1 MSRTGSPLRIV
12 STIVL
17 LTVIVKLI
25 GFLRV
30 LFMARVYGTGMEA
43 SAFEAAYRIPD
54 LLFIS
59 IGIAIATTFIPIFNE
74 HLTRGG
80 HKEAM
85 LFANNVVNLLVL
97 VTVVMALL
105 GIALAPGI
113 VSLIYRG
120 FQGQIYN
127 LTVDLV
133 RILFPIIIFIAL
145 SYIMTGLLQSL
156 GEFKI
161 PALISLPANVVSIV
175 YLLFFNH
182 HGGIYGFAAAVVFAW
197 SLQLLIQVPALRK
210 KGYRYKPVLNLKHQG
225 LRKMLVMVVPIML
238 GSSVQQFN
246 VIVNGALASGLGVNA
261 LAALA
266 YANYIYVIIAGI
278 FAYAVSAVMFPSLSR
293 MYSND
298 NRSDFKQLINRSVRS
313 LSFILI
319 PIMIGLMLLSE
330 PIVALLLQRGQFDV
344 FSTRLTAGILFFY
357 ALGMLGYG
365 LQELLNKAFYAVQN
379 TRAPLKTAVWGM
391 SLNIVLSIILV
402 RYLELGGLALAA
414 SVSSIFI
421 AGMLLIR
428 LSHLIP
434 GLIEKATF
442 TSIYKVFVSAI
453 IMGIA
458 VYLYRDF
465 LWMDL
470 ANHYANLLL
479 NLGAAVSLGAVIYI
493 LTAFMLKNEEA
504 GVLFDVL
511 GKRLHRIR
519 QEG

>member
-1 MSRTGSPLRIV
+1 MSRNESPLRIV

-30 LFMARVYGTGMEA
+30 LFMAHFFGTGLEA

-74 HLTRGG
+74 YLTRNG

-85 LFANNVVNLLVL
+85 LFANNVVNLLLL
-97 VTVVMALL
+97 VTVVMAVL
-105 GIALAPGI
+105 GIALAPYI
-113 VSLIYRG
+113 VSLIYQG

-145 SYIMTGLLQSL
+145 SYIMVGLLQSL

-175 YLLFFNH
+175 YLLLFNH

-197 SLQLLIQVPALRK
+197 SLQLLIQGPALRR
-210 KGYRYKPVLNLKHQG
+210 KGYRYVPILNLKHQG
-225 LRKMLVMVVPIML
+225 LRKMLVMMIPVVF

-246 VIVNGALASGLGVNA
+246 VIVNGALASYLGVNA

-266 YANYIYVIIAGI
+266 YANYIYVIVAGI
-278 FAYAVSAVMFPSLSR
+278 FTYAVSAVMFPSLSR
-293 MYSND
+293 MYSSANQ
-298 NRSDFKQLINRSVRS
+298 SEFKQLINLSIRSI
-313 LSFILI
+313 SFILV
-319 PIMIGLMLLSE
+319 PLMIGMMLLSE

-344 FSTRLTAGILFFY
+344 SSTRLTAGILFFY

-365 LQELLNKAFYAVQN
+365 LQELLSKAFYAVQN
-379 TRAPLKTAVWGM
+379 TRTPLKAAVLGM
-391 SLNIVLSIILV
+391 TLNILLSIILV
-402 RYLELGGLALAA
+402 RYLKLGGLALAA
-414 SVSSIFI
+414 SASSIFI
-421 AGMLLIR
+421 AGILLTR
-428 LSHLIP
+428 LSHFIP

-458 VYLYRDF
+458 VYFYRDF

-470 ANHYANLLL
+470 SNHYANLLL
-479 NLGAAVSLGAVIYI
+479 NLGAAISLGITIYI
-493 LTAFMLKNEEA
+493 LTGFVFKNKEVEII
-504 GVLFDVL
+504 FDIL
-511 GKRLHRIR
+511 RKRLYHNR
-519 QEG
+519 